1 MMTQL
6 CRHGTTVA
14 ESYDEAKLL
23 FNLAKSASFGGDSHT
38 WQSFDGRELGPP
50 TQKIFDLR
58 CHAECDLM
66 NVVKPSHQQN
76 PHRGARGSG
85 EEDETTPSLEHCMRA
100 ILSNDQLRVAFR
112 LFEVDHAL

>member
-6 CRHGTTVA
+6 CRSGTTIA
-14 ESYDEAKLL
+14 ESYEEAKVL

-66 NVVKPSHQQN
+66 NIVKPSH
-76 PHRGARGSG
+76 PHRGAQGSG
-85 EEDETTPSLEHCMRA
+85 KDEKTTPSLEHCMRA
-100 ILSNDQLRVAFR
+100 ILHNDQLRVAFR